1 LGICMFDGQTIAIV
15 SDDIQNYFDPTKTE
29 CISRKYAHRMW
40 LNYDSAE
47 NILRVG
53 LVSGIS
59 ATKANVFPV
68 YDLIDKVWEFDTPEP
83 GLTCTAEIETGDEAD
98 YPSVQIA
105 GTTGYVYQLNYGK
118 NDNETAIP
126 VLISVEIDAV
136 SEILQLSALTTR
148 IKNS

>member
-1 LGICMFDGQTIAIV
+1 MFDGQTVSIV

-59 ATKANVFPV
+59 AIEANVFPV
-68 YDLIDKVWEFDTPEP
+68 YDLIDKGWAFDTPEQS
-83 GLTCTAEIETGDEAD
+83 LTCMTEIETGDEAD

-118 NDNETAIP
+118 DDNETAIP
-126 VLISVEIDAV
+126 VSISVEIDAV
-136 SEILQLSALTTR
+136 SEMLQLNALTTR
-148 IKNS
+148 IKDS